1 MTEPCWRRWSRFG
14 LTAFSALLLGCGAA
28 WGIGFAMF
36 HNAAWECGK
45 APEAADG
52 IVVLTGGADRIET
65 ALRLLAEGRGPGL
78 LVSGVARGADLA
90 VLDRRVPLDADQA
103 SRVTLGRIAQST
115 AGNAAEAALWSQAH
129 NLKRLIVVT
138 AGYHM
143 PRALLELHRALPDVQ
158 LLPAPVQP
166 AASHGGTRVR
176 ALASEYDKLLAVRF
190 GLARLL
196 RNGDAR

>member
-1 MTEPCWRRWSRFG
+1 
-14 LTAFSALLLGCGAA
+14 
-28 WGIGFAMF
+28 MF
-36 HNAAWECGK
+36 HNAEWECGQ

-65 ALRLLAEGRGPGL
+65 ALRLLAEGRAPRL

-103 SRVTLGRIAQST
+103 SRVTLGRMAQST
-115 AGNAAEAALWSQAH
+115 AGNAVEAALWSRAY
-129 NLKRLIVVT
+129 NLKRLIIVT

-158 LLPAPVQP
+158 LFPVPVQLS
-166 AASHGGTRVR
+166 ALRGSTWVR
-176 ALASEYDKLLAVRF
+176 TLASEYDKLLAVRF
-190 GLARLL
+190 GLDRLL
-196 RNGDAR
+196 RNGDVR